1 MSPTRRGLA
10 WSLVGVSWTKSI
22 EPPRAPIPP
31 EPTSSVAHEGM
42 EVPAR
47 RMRSNPP
54 TKFRYMRSGD
64 LPGGAGAPNE
74 TGLGIGST
82 AVYEGPRATSTGG
95 AVALTAGPGV
105 LNLTRPSG
113 GVAQLVE
120 QGNHN
125 PLVRGSNPC
134 AATIFTP

>member
-10 WSLVGVSWTKSI
+10 WSLVGVSWTKSN

-74 TGLGIGST
+74 TGLRTVATQYTKG
-82 AVYEGPRATSTGG
+82 ARPRQPSADAAPRS
-95 AVALTAGPGV
+95 AGRLDTNRRGHYS
-105 LNLTRPSG
+105 RRSGG

-125 PLVRGSNPC
+125 PLVR
-134 AATIFTP
+134 